1 MLSSDFQSCWPK
13 TSALVLSDAERLAA
27 ELLPRNVKITF
38 RRDGICAELEVHG
51 GWQCDQAMEE
61 SVFGLWP

>member
-1 MLSSDFQSCWPK
+1 MLVCDS
-13 TSALVLSDAERLAA
+13 
-27 ELLPRNVKITF
+27 ELLSRVSPLVSGMHISGRTAASKRKNNFPTGRNLRI
-38 RRDGICAELEVHG
+38 ELEVHG